1 MNTTAAGTKLTG
13 RRKAAML
20 LIALGSELSA
30 EVLKHFPETDI
41 ETLTVEVFNL
51 EKISEDSKD
60 RVLEECY
67 QMALAR
73 KFITS
78 GGADYARQMLEKALG
93 KQKADELLDRLAT
106 ALRPQPFDFLRE
118 TDPVQLASFIQGEHP
133 QTIAFVLAHL
143 NPLRASAVLTHLPP
157 DLQPDVAMRIATMD
171 RTPPDVVAQ
180 VEDVLRARLS
190 TPLTDELR
198 SVGGIEF
205 LVKVLTNADR
215 WTEKT
220 ILDSLDEADPE
231 LAAEVRKLMFTF
243 ENLVRLDSRSLQRV
257 LREVDGKDLALALRG
272 ASEELRQHI
281 FRNLSTRAAEM
292 LKEEIDTSGPVR
304 LRQVQAAQQR
314 VVSIVRRLDEA
325 EEIVIQRGGDDV
337 LV

>member
-1 MNTTAAGTKLTG
+1 
-13 RRKAAML
+13 
-20 LIALGSELSA
+20 
-30 EVLKHFPETDI
+30 VLKHFRETDI
-41 ETLTVEVFNL
+41 EKLTLEVFSL
-51 EKISEDSKD
+51 EKISEDTKD
-60 RVLEECY
+60 KVLEECH

-73 KFITS
+73 NFITS
-78 GGADYARQMLEKALG
+78 GGADYARQMLENALG
-93 KQKADELLDRLAT
+93 KQKAEEVFSRLAAT
-106 ALRPQPFDFLRE
+106 RRPQPFDFLRE
-118 TDPVQLASFIQGEHP
+118 TDPVQLANFIQGEHP

-143 NPLRASAVLTHLPP
+143 NPQRAGAVLVHLPP
-157 DLQPDVAMRIATMD
+157 DLQPDVATRIATMD
-171 RTPPDVVAQ
+171 RTPPDVVTQ

-190 TPLTDELR
+190 TVITSDLR

-215 WTEKT
+215 GTEKV

-243 ENLVRLDSRSLQRV
+243 DNLIQLDSRSLQRV
-257 LREVDGKDLALALRG
+257 LREVDSKDLALALRG

-292 LKEEIDTSGPVR
+292 LKEEMDTSAPAR
-304 LRQVQAAQQR
+304 LKQVQAAQQR
-314 VVSIVRRLDEA
+314 VVSIVRRLDDA